1 MSSKNYGRVK
11 ILTDMVLNGN
21 IDHDKALI
29 PKIIENALPLHN
41 MNVGAYTIN
50 ESWYF
55 NDTDK
60 ILSKQK
66 FIRPEIDNKF
76 TFATAKSVVEMNNG
90 YCFGEPFKYVTNEA
104 EVNKQDAMTAFNKC
118 LKLAQNHQHT
128 RECAKN
134 GAKFG
139 ISYKLALKPTEKDL
153 RQGRFFRIVSD
164 IDNFHT
170 FKVYTNTIEK
180 EEVLG
185 VTYYDRRVLNTDGA
199 ETDTMETV
207 FNCWTKYHQWEF
219 IKDSEGKYSNRLFRH
234 LSEGVEIWL
243 NAFPLKPFL
252 ENEKLVAR
260 ETLIPLQEYQRTD
273 DRVADF
279 ELSIKLMDAIN
290 VLASCRIDSV
300 QQSTD
305 FIIKLRDIDLG
316 EFDEKGENKVLERI
330 QRYMKAHFLAVDSR
344 DGADVQPDIDVL
356 DIPLNQ
362 SQVQELQDFLYEM
375 LQEELQQPTRSGGTG
390 QDTGIAVEN
399 RNGFRQFENLA
410 TEISDSMIYSEMQF
424 VEKLLEIGKS
434 YPDCPFKDLEI
445 GDIEI
450 RSMRNKSEN
459 KTTAVNNF
467 REMVN
472 AGVNRRTAYAESGL
486 VADISDVVK
495 MDEEQMLKDAQ
506 FALEQE
512 IAKAKA
518 LKALEPKTEQSV
530 EDKNADGSDKTDT
543 ADEP

>member
-21 IDHDKALI
+21 IAHDKALI
-29 PKIIENALPLHN
+29 PKIIENSLPYHKT
-41 MNVGAYTIN
+41 NVRAYGIN

-60 ILSKQK
+60 ILSKIK
-66 FIRPEIDNKF
+66 HIRPEIDNKF

-104 EVNKQDAMTAFNKC
+104 EPYKQEQMTAFNKC

-128 RECAKN
+128 RTCAEN

-153 RQGRFFRIVSD
+153 DKGKFFRIVSD
-164 IDNFHT
+164 IDNFNT
-170 FKVYTNTIEK
+170 FKVYTNTIDK

-185 VTYYDRRVLNTDGA
+185 VTYYERKVIGKNGL
-199 ETDTMETV
+199 ETDKTEKV
-207 FNCWTKYHQWEF
+207 FNCWTKYHQWVF
-219 IKDSEGKYSNRLFRH
+219 VKDSEGGYTSLPFNIRLNGK
-234 LSEGVEIWL
+234 LTLLE
-243 NAFPLKPFL
+243 AFPLNVSL
-252 ENEKLVAR
+252 DGVSR
-260 ETLIPLQEYQRTD
+260 ETLIPLQEYERTG

-290 VLASCRIDSV
+290 VLASCRLDSV

-316 EFDEKGENKVLERI
+316 EFDEQGDNPILERI
-330 QRYMKAHFLAVDSR
+330 QKYMAHHFLAVESR
-344 DGADVQPDIDVL
+344 DGAEVQPDIDVL

-362 SQVQELQDFLYEM
+362 SQVQELQDFLYSM
-375 LQEELQQPTRSGGTG
+375 LQEELQQPTRSGGSG
-390 QDTGIAVEN
+390 QDTGLAVEN
-399 RNGFRQFENLA
+399 RNGYRQFENLA
-410 TEISDSMIYSEMQF
+410 TKISDYMIYSEMLF

-434 YPDCPFKDLEI
+434 YPNCPFKDLEI

-450 RSMRNKSEN
+450 KPMRNKSEN
-459 KTTAVNNF
+459 KSTAVTNY
-467 REMVN
+467 REMRN
-472 AGVNRRTAYAESGL
+472 AGVNPYTAYAESGL
-486 VADISDVVK
+486 VADISDTIK
-495 MDEEQMLKDAQ
+495 LDEEWKKKEAD
-506 FALEQE
+506 FSLEQ
-512 IAKAKA
+512 AKA
-518 LKALEPKTEQSV
+518 LQKIKQTTNQNLEVENKKVDEPKT
-530 EDKNADGSDKTDT
+530 DT
-543 ADEP
+543 VDEP

>member
-29 PKIIENALPLHN
+29 PKIIENALPYHYQ
-41 MNVGAYTIN
+41 NVGAYTIN

-104 EVNKQDAMTAFNKC
+104 EINKQDAMTAFNKC
-118 LKLAQNHQHT
+118 LKLSQNHQHT

-139 ISYKLALKPTEKDL
+139 ISYKLALKPTDKDL

-185 VTYYDRRVLNTDGA
+185 VTYYDRRVLNTDGV

-207 FNCWTKYHQWEF
+207 FNCWTKYHQWTF
-219 IKDSEGKYSNRLFRH
+219 VKDSKGKYTSLPFNVRINNVWTMLD
-234 LSEGVEIWL
+234 
-243 NAFPLKPFL
+243 AFPLNVSL
-252 ENEKLVAR
+252 EGVSR

-316 EFDEKGENKVLERI
+316 EFDEKGENKVLESKQHHSHSNKSDHNADNTISQNIEVIPKGHYSRS
-330 QRYMKAHFLAVDSR
+330 FL
-344 DGADVQPDIDVL
+344 
-356 DIPLNQ
+356 
-362 SQVQELQDFLYEM
+362 
-375 LQEELQQPTRSGGTG
+375 
-390 QDTGIAVEN
+390 
-399 RNGFRQFENLA
+399 
-410 TEISDSMIYSEMQF
+410 ISFTSSSTSF
-424 VEKLLEIGKS
+424 SPCLKLLTPLPRPRINSGIFLPPK
-434 YPDCPFKDLEI
+434 
-445 GDIEI
+445 
-450 RSMRNKSEN
+450 R
-459 KTTAVNNF
+459 
-467 REMVN
+467 
-472 AGVNRRTAYAESGL
+472 RRTTSAMIIHSQPWIANGRSIK
-486 VADISDVVK
+486 VAIIQYFLSFIGH
-495 MDEEQMLKDAQ
+495 QH
-506 FALEQE
+506 
-512 IAKAKA
+512 
-518 LKALEPKTEQSV
+518 
-530 EDKNADGSDKTDT
+530 
-543 ADEP
+543 